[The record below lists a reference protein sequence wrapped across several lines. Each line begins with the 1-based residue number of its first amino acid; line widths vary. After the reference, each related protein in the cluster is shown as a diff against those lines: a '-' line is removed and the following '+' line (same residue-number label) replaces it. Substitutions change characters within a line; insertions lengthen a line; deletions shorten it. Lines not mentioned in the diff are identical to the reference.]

1 MREDWIDIELGE
13 IAKIYN
19 GNSIN
24 ARLKEEKYKVCQT
37 GLNYIGTKDVA
48 FDGNI
53 EYENGVK
60 IYPVDSAHLFLYFW
74 IGFYLSI

>member
-37 GLNYIGTKDVA
+37 HYHT
-48 FDGNI
+48 
-53 EYENGVK
+53 
-60 IYPVDSAHLFLYFW
+60 
-74 IGFYLSI
+74 